1 MKQVSKTILTT
12 IATIAALNAGQQ
24 AVQAEELS
32 KADSQKTEVDQVQK
46 EVTQEDVTASQ
57 AKVTATNGAVKAQET
72 TVAAAKQ
79 EVVVAEKKASTAQT
93 NLSQAEKVAAEAT
106 PGNISRAEQTVKNT
120 QTAVENAEK
129 AVTASQAAQTQA
141 QSSVSNQEKVMKQV
155 QEAVKAKQGEV
166 SKAKEKV
173 AEKQA
178 ILDGAGTKEIIEK
191 AEQTQAKVNIDKA
204 AVQKAQADLVEAK
217 QADRKR
223 ASDLANVDKEVL
235 QAQITT
241 GAYKSDL
248 DKKVAMA
255 SKTAEALEKA
265 TVNLTKA
272 NHKVEAINTITL
284 SQDYIAALR
293 DYNQNFTKYSKAELK
308 AQTDKLVAMGKAL
321 AKQNQF
327 KTNQDDSDLDTLDL
341 NHLPAEVREE
351 MSLFAADLLNQI
363 RAAFGTAK
371 VEVSRGAT
379 EAVNEHVST
388 SATNGVKGHD
398 RVNLDRVLAKVGIT
412 SGTEESIGL
421 MGGSGSARKQQKISL
436 RELKRLIYNNI
447 LNLMFNAFEDV
458 EDNENN
464 EFLHAGTLAGLSES
478 GVKKAY
484 LGVGTSYKDD
494 FWQVVNFLFVYD
506 KALTQPNTFDAKA
519 LSNPFDSKEVLARQK
534 AAQSA
539 YDLAKKADEQAKA
552 NQAKAETDYQKAKEK
567 LALVTAKR
575 DSLKA
580 ETPLTPRAEI
590 ALTKAQAILKVDE
603 AENKAAQEAVKQ
615 LNADVKAKQAALA
628 QAKAELAQTEVEL
641 KALEAILSTEQ
652 FTLAAKQATLMKIKS
667 LVKQRIAEL
676 VQAKENV
683 MKAQTVV
690 AQLKAAPAM
699 LKQAQMA
706 YRSAKQMLL
715 EKKEILGREEV
726 KLTVL
731 KAEQAE
737 VTKQHQVLVKIYQAQ
752 LEAQRQVKLSEQK
765 AVIEKAGG
773 QAVPV
778 FDETGKLVSYE
789 NMHKQATQSPVGIQ
803 STVQPVQVNYS
814 TRFEKAL
821 PSTGEKGSILSAIGG
836 LLLVGFSFVGYKRKE
851 VK

>member
-241 GAYKSDL
+241 GASKSDL

-255 SKTAEALEKA
+255 STTAEALEKA

-272 NHKVEAINTITL
+272 NHKVEAINTITF

-464 EFLHAGTLAGLSES
+464 EFFHAGTLAGLSEI

-715 EKKEILGREEV
+715 EKKEILGREEA

-737 VTKQHQVLVKIYQAQ
+737 VTKQHQALVKIYQEQ
-752 LEAQRQVKLSEQK
+752 LEAERQAKLAKQK

-789 NMHKQATQSPVGIQ
+789 NMHKQATPLLVGSQ

-814 TRFEKAL
+814 AHFEKTL
-821 PSTGEKGSILSAIGG
+821 PSTGEKGSILSAIGS
-836 LLLVGFSFVGYKRKE
+836 LFLIGFSFVGYKRKE

>member
-1 MKQVSKTILTT
+1 M
-12 IATIAALNAGQQ
+12 
-24 AVQAEELS
+24 
-32 KADSQKTEVDQVQK
+32 
-46 EVTQEDVTASQ
+46 TASQ
-57 AKVTATNGAVKAQET
+57 AKVTAVNGAVKAQET

-93 NLSQAEKVAAEAT
+93 NLFQAEKVAAEAT
-106 PGNISRAEQTVKNT
+106 PGNISKAEKVVKDN
-120 QTAVENAEK
+120 QVGVEVAEK

-141 QSSVSNQEKVMKQV
+141 QSSVSNQEKVTKQA

-173 AEKQA
+173 AQKQA
-178 ILDGAGTKEIIEK
+178 ILDGTGTKEIIEK
-191 AEQTQAKVNIDKA
+191 AEQTQAKVNA
-204 AVQKAQADLVEAK
+204 GQQAVAKAQTNLAEAK
-217 QADRKR
+217 QADAKR
-223 ASDLANVDKEVL
+223 EKALASAEKEV
-235 QAQITT
+235 QIAKATEQET
-241 GAYKSDL
+241 GL
-248 DKKVAMA
+248 DYAHKVNDAN
-255 SKTAEALEKA
+255 KTADKLFEADS
-265 TVNLTKA
+265 NLTKA

-421 MGGSGSARKQQKISL
+421 MGGSGSARKQQRISP

-628 QAKAELAQTEVEL
+628 QAKAEIAQTEVEL

-715 EKKEILGREEV
+715 EKKEILGREEA

-737 VTKQHQVLVKIYQAQ
+737 VTKQHQALVKIYQEQ
-752 LEAQRQVKLSEQK
+752 LEAERQAKLAKQK

-789 NMHKQATQSPVGIQ
+789 SMYKQATQLLVGSQ

-836 LLLVGFSFVGYKRKE
+836 LLIIGFSFVGYKRKE

>member
-12 IATIAALNAGQQ
+12 IATIAAFNAGQQ

-46 EVTQEDVTASQ
+46 EVTQADVTVSQ
-57 AKVTATNGAVKAQET
+57 TKVVAANGAVKAQET

-106 PGNISRAEQTVKNT
+106 PGNISKAEQTVKNT

-141 QSSVSNQEKVMKQV
+141 QLSVSNQEKITKQA

-178 ILDGAGTKEIIEK
+178 ILDGTGTKEIIEK
-191 AEQTQAKVNIDKA
+191 AEQTQAKVNVDKK
-204 AVQKAQADLVEAK
+204 AVAKAQTNLAEAK
-217 QADRKR
+217 QADVNREK
-223 ASDLANVDKEVL
+223 ALADAEKEV
-235 QAQITT
+235 QTAKATEQEK
-241 GAYKSDL
+241 GL
-248 DKKVAMA
+248 DYVHKVNDAK
-255 SKTAEALEKA
+255 KTADKRFEANS
-265 TVNLTKA
+265 NLTKA
-272 NHKVEAINTITL
+272 NHKAEAINTITL

-293 DYNQNFTKYSKAELK
+293 EYNQNFTKYSKAELK
-308 AQTDKLVAMGKAL
+308 TQTDKLVAMGKVL

-327 KTNQDDSDLDTLDL
+327 KANQDDSDLDTLDL

-371 VEVSRGAT
+371 VEVSKGAT

-388 SATNGVKGHD
+388 SKTNGVKGHD
-398 RVNLDRVLAKVGIT
+398 RANLDRVLAKVGIT

-519 LSNPFDSKEVLARQK
+519 LSNPFDSKEVLVRQK

-552 NQAKAETDYQKAKEK
+552 NKAKAETDYQKAKAK
-567 LALVTAKR
+567 LALVTVKR

-580 ETPLTPRAEI
+580 ESPLTPAAEA
-590 ALTKAQAILKVDE
+590 ALTKAQATLKADE

-615 LNADVKAKQAALA
+615 LNADVKAKQAALS
-628 QAKAELAQTEVEL
+628 QAKAELAQKETEL

-652 FTLAAKQATLMKIKS
+652 STLAAKQTTLAQARS
-667 LVKQRIAEL
+667 LVEQRATEL

-683 MKAQTVV
+683 VKAQVVV
-690 AQLKAAPAM
+690 AQLKAAPAI
-699 LKQAQMA
+699 LKQAQMD
-706 YRSAKQMLL
+706 YRSAKQVLF
-715 EKKEILGREEV
+715 EKQAVLKQAEA

-731 KAEQAE
+731 KVEQAE

-752 LEAQRQVKLSEQK
+752 LEAQRQAKLAEQK

-789 NMHKQATQSPVGIQ
+789 NMHKQATQLLVGSQ

-814 TRFEKAL
+814 TRFEKVL

>member
-241 GAYKSDL
+241 GASKSDL

-752 LEAQRQVKLSEQK
+752 LEAQRQVKLAEQK

>member
-1 MKQVSKTILTT
+1 MKQVKTVL
-12 IATIAALNAGQQ
+12 ATITTVAVLNGGQQ
-24 AVQAEELS
+24 VIHAEELP
-32 KADSQKTEVDQVQK
+32 KADPQKTEVDQVQK
-46 EVTQEDVTASQ
+46 EVTQADVTVSQ
-57 AKVTATNGAVKAQET
+57 AKVTAANGAVKAQET

-106 PGNISRAEQTVKNT
+106 PGNISSAEQTVKNT

-141 QSSVSNQEKVMKQV
+141 QSSVSNQEKITKQA

-178 ILDGAGTKEIIEK
+178 ILEGTGTKEIIEK

-204 AVQKAQADLVEAK
+204 AVQKAQADLVEAQ

-241 GAYKSDL
+241 GASKSDL

-265 TVNLTKA
+265 TVDLTKA
-272 NHKVEAINTITL
+272 NHKAEAINTITL

-293 DYNQNFTKYSKAELK
+293 VYNQNFTKYSKAELK
-308 AQTDKLVAMGKAL
+308 TQTDKLVAMGKAL

-327 KTNQDDSDLDTLDL
+327 KANQDDSDLDTLDL

-421 MGGSGSARKQQKISL
+421 MGGSGSARKQQKISQ

-447 LNLMFNAFEDV
+447 LNLMFNAFEGV

-519 LSNPFDSKEVLARQK
+519 LSNPFDSKEVLVRQK
-534 AAQSA
+534 AAQTT

-552 NQAKAETDYQKAKEK
+552 NKAKAETDYQKAKAK
-567 LALVTAKR
+567 LALVTVKR

-580 ETPLTPRAEI
+580 ESPLTPAAE
-590 ALTKAQAILKVDE
+590 ATLTKAQATLKADE

-615 LNADVKAKQAALA
+615 LNADVKAKQAALS
-628 QAKAELAQTEVEL
+628 QAKAELAQKQMEL
-641 KALEAILSTEQ
+641 KALEAILSTDET
-652 FTLAAKQATLMKIKS
+652 TLVAKQATLMKTKS
-667 LVKQRIAEL
+667 FVKQRIAEL

-683 MKAQTVV
+683 VKAQAVV
-690 AQLKAAPAM
+690 AQLKAAPAI
-699 LKQAQMA
+699 LKQAQMD

-731 KAEQAE
+731 KAEQVE
-737 VTKQHQVLVKIYQAQ
+737 VTKQHQTLVKIYQEQ
-752 LEAQRQVKLSEQK
+752 LEAERQAKLAKQK

-789 NMHKQATQSPVGIQ
+789 SMYKQATQSPVGIQ

-814 TRFEKAL
+814 THFEKAL

>member
-1 MKQVSKTILTT
+1 MNKVSKTLMTT
-12 IATIAALNAGQQ
+12 VATVAIVGAGQV
-24 AVQAEELS
+24 VQAE
-32 KADSQKTEVDQVQK
+32 DVQPK
-46 EVTQEDVTASQ
+46 EVKSTEAAQTKPVVTKEEVATSQTKVDAANAAVKSQEQITSQAQKDVTTAEKTVSEKQ
-57 AKVTATNGAVKAQET
+57 A
-72 TVAAAKQ
+72 
-79 EVVVAEKKASTAQT
+79 EVV
-93 NLSQAEKVAAEAT
+93 QAEKVAAEAT
-106 PGNISRAEQTVKNT
+106 PGNIAKAENTVKIETNNVS
-120 QTAVENAEK
+120 QAENAVSASKIAQQQAKQE
-129 AVTASQAAQTQA
+129 VTKQA
-141 QSSVSNQEKVMKQV
+141 
-155 QEAVKAKQGEV
+155 EAVAKSQDSVVKKEAEAKQAEKTV
-166 SKAKEKV
+166 S
-173 AEKQA
+173 EKQA
-178 ILDGAGTKEIIEK
+178 ILDGTGTKEIISK
-191 AEQTQAKVNIDKA
+191 AEQTQAKVNVDKD
-204 AVQKAQADLVEAK
+204 AVAKAQTNLAEAK
-217 QADRKR
+217 QADANREK
-223 ASDLANVDKEVL
+223 ALADAKKEV
-235 QAQITT
+235 QTAKATEQET
-241 GAYKSDL
+241 GL
-248 DKKVAMA
+248 DYAHKVNDAN
-255 SKTAEALEKA
+255 KTADKLFEADS
-265 TVNLTKA
+265 NLTKA

-421 MGGSGSARKQQKISL
+421 MGGSGSARKKQKISL

-506 KALTQPNTFDAKA
+506 RALTQPNTFDAKA
-519 LSNPFDSKEVLARQK
+519 LSNPFDSKEVLACQK

-539 YDLAKKADEQAKA
+539 YDLAKKADEQAKV
-552 NQAKAETDYQKAKEK
+552 NQAQAETDYQKAKGK

-580 ETPLTPRAEI
+580 ETPLTPAAEA
-590 ALTKAQAILKVDE
+590 ALTKAQATLKADE
-603 AENKAAQEAVKQ
+603 EENKVAQEAVKQ
-615 LNADVKAKQAALA
+615 LTADVKAKQAALA
-628 QAKAELAQTEVEL
+628 QAKAELIQKQGEL
-641 KALEAILSTEQ
+641 ETLKHHLSAEQ
-652 FTLAAKQATLMKIKS
+652 NKLANKQADLTKTQA
-667 LVKQRIAEL
+667 LVNQRENEL
-676 VQAKENV
+676 VQTKDRLTAAKAKV
-683 MKAQTVV
+683 S
-690 AQLKAAPAM
+690 QLKAAPAR
-699 LKQAQMA
+699 LAQ
-706 YRSAKQMLL
+706 AKQNLMTAKQKLAEKKSLL
-715 EKKEILGREEV
+715 EKEQA
-726 KLTVL
+726 KLQVL
-731 KAEQAE
+731 KATQAE
-737 VTKQHQVLVKIYQAQ
+737 VVSQHNSLVKTYQEQ
-752 LEAQRQVKLSEQK
+752 LEAERLEKLAAQK
-765 AVIEKAGG
+765 AAIEQSGG
-773 QAVPV
+773 QVIPV
-778 FDETGKLVSYE
+778 VDETGKITSYV
-789 NMHKQATQSPVGIQ
+789 NGNKQSVTPTLTSTNHKQVK
-803 STVQPVQVNYS
+803 VNYNVS
-814 TRFEKAL
+814 TNHL
-821 PSTGEKGSILSAIGG
+821 PSTGETTSLLGLFGG
-836 LLLVGFSFVGYKRKE
+836 VILLVLSFVSRKR

>member
-12 IATIAALNAGQQ
+12 IATIAAFNAGQQ

-46 EVTQEDVTASQ
+46 EVTQADVTVSQ
-57 AKVTATNGAVKAQET
+57 AKVTAANGAVKAQET

-79 EVVVAEKKASTAQT
+79 EVVVAEKKESTAQT

-106 PGNISRAEQTVKNT
+106 PGNISKAEQTVKNM
-120 QTAVENAEK
+120 QTAVENVEK

-141 QSSVSNQEKVMKQV
+141 QLSVSNQEKITKQA

-178 ILDGAGTKEIIEK
+178 ILDGTGTKEIIEK

-217 QADRKR
+217 QVDQKR

-241 GAYKSDL
+241 GASKSDL

-265 TVNLTKA
+265 TVDLTKA
-272 NHKVEAINTITL
+272 NHKAEAINTITL

-293 DYNQNFTKYSKAELK
+293 EYNQNFTKYSKAELK

-327 KTNQDDSDLDTLDL
+327 KANQDDSDLDTLDL

-363 RAAFGTAK
+363 RAVFGTAK
-371 VEVSRGAT
+371 VEVSKGAV
-379 EAVNEHVST
+379 EVVNEHVST
-388 SATNGVKGHD
+388 SATNGIKGHD
-398 RVNLDRVLAKVGIT
+398 RANLDRVLAKVGIT

-421 MGGSGSARKQQKISL
+421 MGGSGSARKQQKISQ

-506 KALTQPNTFDAKA
+506 KALTQPNTFDAKE
-519 LSNPFDSKEVLARQK
+519 LSNPFDRQAVLAHQK
-534 AAQSA
+534 VAQNA

-552 NQAKAETDYQKAKEK
+552 NKAKAEIDYQKAKEK

-580 ETPLTPRAEI
+580 ETPLTPAAET
-590 ALTKAQAILKVDE
+590 ALTKAQATLKADE
-603 AENKAAQEAVKQ
+603 EENKVAQEAVKQ
-615 LNADVKAKQAALA
+615 LTADVKAKQAALL
-628 QAKAELAQTEVEL
+628 QAKAELAQKETEL

-652 FTLAAKQATLMKIKS
+652 STLAAKQATLAQARR
-667 LVKQRIAEL
+667 LVKQCEAEL
-676 VQAKENV
+676 VQVKENRT
-683 MKAQTVV
+683 KAQAVV
-690 AQLKAAPAM
+690 AQLKVAPAM
-699 LKQAQMA
+699 LKQAQTI
-706 YRSAKQMLL
+706 YLSAKQMLF
-715 EKKEILGREEV
+715 EKKEILEREEA

-737 VTKQHQVLVKIYQAQ
+737 VTKQHQVLVKIYQEQ
-752 LEAQRQVKLSEQK
+752 LEAERQIKLAEQK
-765 AVIEKAGG
+765 VAIEQAGG
-773 QAVPV
+773 QAIPV
-778 FDETGKLVSYE
+778 FDETGKITGYVNGKKQSVTSTLTPT
-789 NMHKQATQSPVGIQ
+789 NHKQVR
-803 STVQPVQVNYS
+803 VNYNTVS
-814 TRFEKAL
+814 AKQL
-821 PSTGEKGSILSAIGG
+821 PSTGEVTSLLGMFGGTILLA
-836 LLLVGFSFVGYKRKE
+836 LSFVGYKRKE

>member
-241 GAYKSDL
+241 GASKSDL

-272 NHKVEAINTITL
+272 NHKAEAINTITL

-506 KALTQPNTFDAKA
+506 RALTQPNTFDAKA

-539 YDLAKKADEQAKA
+539 YDLAKKADEQAKV
-552 NQAKAETDYQKAKEK
+552 NQAQAETDYQKAKGK

-580 ETPLTPRAEI
+580 ETPLTPAAEA

-615 LNADVKAKQAALA
+615 LNADVKAKQAALI
-628 QAKAELAQTEVEL
+628 QAKAELAQTETEL

-652 FTLAAKQATLMKIKS
+652 STLAAKQATLAQARS
-667 LVKQRIAEL
+667 LVEQREAEL
-676 VQAKENV
+676 VQVKEHRT
-683 MKAQTVV
+683 KAQAVV
-690 AQLKAAPAM
+690 SQLKAAPAM

-706 YRSAKQMLL
+706 YRSAKQMLF
-715 EKKEILGREEV
+715 EKKEILGREEA

-737 VTKQHQVLVKIYQAQ
+737 VTKQHQALVKIYQEQ
-752 LEAQRQVKLSEQK
+752 LEAERQAKLAEQK

-789 NMHKQATQSPVGIQ
+789 SMYKQATQLLVGSQ

-814 TRFEKAL
+814 SRFEKAL

-836 LLLVGFSFVGYKRKE
+836 LLLVGLSFMGTKRKE

>member
-12 IATIAALNAGQQ
+12 IATIAAFNAGQQ

-46 EVTQEDVTASQ
+46 EVTQADVTVSQ
-57 AKVTATNGAVKAQET
+57 TKVVAANGAVKAQET

-106 PGNISRAEQTVKNT
+106 PGNISKAEQTVKNT

-141 QSSVSNQEKVMKQV
+141 QLSVSNQEKITKQA

-178 ILDGAGTKEIIEK
+178 ILDGTGTKEIIEK

-217 QADRKR
+217 QVDQKR

-241 GAYKSDL
+241 GASKSDL

-265 TVNLTKA
+265 TVDLTKA
-272 NHKVEAINTITL
+272 NHKAEAINTITL

-308 AQTDKLVAMGKAL
+308 AQTDKLGAMGKAL

-351 MSLFAADLLNQI
+351 MPLFAADLLNQI

-421 MGGSGSARKQQKISL
+421 MGGSGSARKQQRISP

-519 LSNPFDSKEVLARQK
+519 LSNPFDSKEILARQK
-534 AAQSA
+534 AVQSA

-552 NQAKAETDYQKAKEK
+552 NKAKAEIDYQKAKAK
-567 LALVTAKR
+567 LALVTVKR
-575 DSLKA
+575 DSLRS
-580 ETPLTPRAEI
+580 ETSLTPAAE
-590 ALTKAQAILKVDE
+590 AAFTKAQATLKADE

-628 QAKAELAQTEVEL
+628 QAKAELAQTETEL

-652 FTLAAKQATLMKIKS
+652 STLAAKQATLAQARS
-667 LVKQRIAEL
+667 LVEQREAEL
-676 VQAKENV
+676 VQVKEHRT
-683 MKAQTVV
+683 KAQAVV
-690 AQLKAAPAM
+690 SQLKAAPAM

-715 EKKEILGREEV
+715 EKKEILGREEA

-737 VTKQHQVLVKIYQAQ
+737 VTKQHQALVKIYQEQ
-752 LEAQRQVKLSEQK
+752 LEAERQAKLAKQK

-789 NMHKQATQSPVGIQ
+789 NMHKQATPLLVGSQ

-814 TRFEKAL
+814 AHFEKTL
-821 PSTGEKGSILSAIGG
+821 PSTGEKGSILSAIGS
-836 LLLVGFSFVGYKRKE
+836 LFLIGFSFVGYKRKE

>member
-32 KADSQKTEVDQVQK
+32 KADPQKTEVDQVQK
-46 EVTQEDVTASQ
+46 EVTQAGVTASQ
-57 AKVTATNGAVKAQET
+57 TKVIAANGAVKAQET

-106 PGNISRAEQTVKNT
+106 PENISKAEQTVKNT

-141 QSSVSNQEKVMKQV
+141 QSSISNQEKITKQA

-178 ILDGAGTKEIIEK
+178 ILDGTGTKEIIEK

-223 ASDLANVDKEVL
+223 AGDLADAEKKLV
-235 QAQITT
+235 QTQITT
-241 GAYKSDL
+241 DASKSDL

-265 TVNLTKA
+265 TVDLTKA
-272 NHKVEAINTITL
+272 NHKAEAINTITL

-293 DYNQNFTKYSKAELK
+293 EYNQNFTKYSKAELK
-308 AQTDKLVAMGKAL
+308 TQTDKLVAMGKAL

-327 KTNQDDSDLDTLDL
+327 KANQDDSDLDTLDL

-371 VEVSRGAT
+371 VEVSKGAV

-388 SATNGVKGHD
+388 SKTNGVKGHD
-398 RVNLDRVLAKVGIT
+398 RANLDRVLAKVGIT

-421 MGGSGSARKQQKISL
+421 MGGSGSARKQQKISP

-519 LSNPFDSKEVLARQK
+519 LSNPFDSKEVLVRQK

-539 YDLAKKADEQAKA
+539 YDLTKKADEQAKA
-552 NQAKAETDYQKAKEK
+552 NQAQAETDYQKAKEK

-580 ETPLTPRAEI
+580 ETPLTPAAET
-590 ALTKAQAILKVDE
+590 ALTKAQATLKVDE

-615 LNADVKAKQAALA
+615 LTADVKAKQAALA
-628 QAKAELAQTEVEL
+628 QAKAELTQTETEL

-652 FTLAAKQATLMKIKS
+652 STLVAKQATLAQARR
-667 LVKQRIAEL
+667 LVKQREAEL
-676 VQAKENV
+676 VQVKENRT
-683 MKAQTVV
+683 KAQAVV
-690 AQLKAAPAM
+690 AQLKAAPVM

-715 EKKEILGREEV
+715 EKKEILGREEA

-737 VTKQHQVLVKIYQAQ
+737 VTNQYQVLVKIYQEQ
-752 LEAQRQVKLSEQK
+752 LEAERQIKLAEQK
-765 AVIEKAGG
+765 VAIEQAGG
-773 QAVPV
+773 QAIPV
-778 FDETGKLVSYE
+778 FDETGKITGYVNGKKQSVTSTLTPT
-789 NMHKQATQSPVGIQ
+789 NHKQVR
-803 STVQPVQVNYS
+803 VNYNTVS
-814 TRFEKAL
+814 AKQL
-821 PSTGEKGSILSAIGG
+821 PSTGEVTSLLGMFGGAILLA
-836 LLLVGFSFVGYKRKE
+836 LSFVGYKRKE

>member
-1 MKQVSKTILTT
+1 MNKVSKTLMTT
-12 IATIAALNAGQQ
+12 VATVAVVGAGQV
-24 AVQAEELS
+24 VQAE
-32 KADSQKTEVDQVQK
+32 DVQPK
-46 EVTQEDVTASQ
+46 EVKNTEAAQTKQVVTKEKVIQSQ
-57 AKVTATNGAVKAQET
+57 TAVDTATAAVKAQEQT
-72 TVAAAKQ
+72 TNQAQKDVTTAENTVKTETTNVA
-79 EVVVAEKKASTAQT
+79 
-93 NLSQAEKVAAEAT
+93 QAEKVAQEAT
-106 PGNISRAEQTVKNT
+106 PENVAKAETSVKEATGQVNQT
-120 QTAVENAEK
+120 EK
-129 AVTASQAAQTQA
+129 KVTQA
-141 QSSVSNQEKVMKQV
+141 QTAQQTAQSEVMKQT
-155 QEAVKAKQGEV
+155 EAVAKAQEPVTQKQAAVAQAE
-166 SKAKEKV
+166 KKV

-178 ILDGAGTKEIIEK
+178 ILDGTGTKEIIAK
-191 AEQTQAKVNIDKA
+191 AEQTQAKVNADKE
-204 AVQKAQADLVEAK
+204 AVAKAQTNLAEAK
-217 QADRKR
+217 QADAKR
-223 ASDLANVDKEVL
+223 EKALASAEKEV
-235 QAQITT
+235 QIAEATEQET
-241 GAYKSDL
+241 GL
-248 DKKVAMA
+248 DYAHKVNDAN
-255 SKTAEALEKA
+255 KTAGKLFEADS
-265 TVNLTKA
+265 NLTKA

-421 MGGSGSARKQQKISL
+421 MGGSGSARKQQRISP

-447 LNLMFNAFEDV
+447 LNLMFNAFEGV

-519 LSNPFDSKEVLARQK
+519 LSNPFDSKEVLVRQK

-552 NQAKAETDYQKAKEK
+552 NKAKAETDYQKAKAK
-567 LALVTAKR
+567 LALVTVKR

-580 ETPLTPRAEI
+580 ESPLTPAAEA
-590 ALTKAQAILKVDE
+590 ALTKAQATLKADE

-615 LNADVKAKQAALA
+615 LTADVKAKQAALA
-628 QAKAELAQTEVEL
+628 QAKAELVQKQSEL
-641 KALEAILSTEQ
+641 TVLKNNLSTEQ
-652 FTLAAKQATLMKIKS
+652 GKLATKKADLAKAQV
-667 LVKQRIAEL
+667 LVSQRENEL
-676 VQAKENV
+676 VQAKARLIAAQEKVRQLKDAPARLAQAKQNLLTAKQTLAEKKGLLEKEEAKLQV
-683 MKAQTVV
+683 LKATQAEVV
-690 AQLKAAPAM
+690 AQH
-699 LKQAQMA
+699 
-706 YRSAKQMLL
+706 
-715 EKKEILGREEV
+715 
-726 KLTVL
+726 
-731 KAEQAE
+731 
-737 VTKQHQVLVKIYQAQ
+737 TKLVKTYQAQ
-752 LEAQRQVKLSEQK
+752 LEAERLAKLAAQK
-765 AVIEKAGG
+765 AAIEQAGG
-773 QAVPV
+773 QAIPV
-778 FDETGKLVSYE
+778 VDETGKITSYVDGK
-789 NMHKQATQSPVGIQ
+789 KQAVTPTLTPTKTNHKRV
-803 STVQPVQVNYS
+803 TVNYNTVS
-814 TRFEKAL
+814 AKQL
-821 PSTGEKGSILSAIGG
+821 PSTGEVTSWLGIIGG
-836 LLLVGFSFVGYKRKE
+836 AVLSVLSFAGHKRKE
-851 VK
+851 VE

>member
-1 MKQVSKTILTT
+1 MKQVKTVL
-12 IATIAALNAGQQ
+12 ATITTVAVLNGGQQ
-24 AVQAEELS
+24 VIHAEELP

-46 EVTQEDVTASQ
+46 EVTQADVMASQ
-57 AKVTATNGAVKAQET
+57 AKVTVANTAVKEQET

-93 NLSQAEKVAAEAT
+93 NLSQAEKVVAEAT
-106 PGNISRAEQTVKNT
+106 PGNISKAEQTVKNT
-120 QTAVENAEK
+120 QMAVENAEK

-141 QSSVSNQEKVMKQV
+141 QSVVTSQEKVTKQA
-155 QEAVKAKQGEV
+155 QEAVKVKQGEV
-166 SKAKEKV
+166 SKAEEKV
-173 AEKQA
+173 AQKQA
-178 ILDGAGTKEIIEK
+178 ILDGTGTKEIIEK
-191 AEQTQAKVNIDKA
+191 AEQTQAKVNADKE
-204 AVQKAQADLVEAK
+204 AVAKAQTNLAEAK
-217 QADRKR
+217 QADANREK
-223 ASDLANVDKEVL
+223 ALADAEKEV
-235 QAQITT
+235 QTAKATEQEK
-241 GAYKSDL
+241 GL
-248 DKKVAMA
+248 DYAHKVNDAK
-255 SKTAEALEKA
+255 KTADKRFEADSA
-265 TVNLTKA
+265 LTKA
-272 NHKVEAINTITL
+272 NHKAEAINTITL
-284 SQDYIAALR
+284 SRNYITALR
-293 DYNQNFTKYSKAELK
+293 EYNQNFTKYSKAELK

-327 KTNQDDSDLDTLDL
+327 KANQDDSDLDTLDL

-421 MGGSGSARKQQKISL
+421 MGGSGSARKQQRISP

-519 LSNPFDSKEVLARQK
+519 LSNPFDSKEILARQK
-534 AAQSA
+534 AVQSA

-552 NQAKAETDYQKAKEK
+552 NKAKAEIDYQKATAK
-567 LALVTAKR
+567 LALVTVKR
-575 DSLKA
+575 DSLRS
-580 ETPLTPRAEI
+580 ETSLTPAAE
-590 ALTKAQAILKVDE
+590 AAFTKAQATLKADE

-628 QAKAELAQTEVEL
+628 QAKAELAQTETEL

-652 FTLAAKQATLMKIKS
+652 STLAAKQATLAQARS
-667 LVKQRIAEL
+667 LVEQREAEL
-676 VQAKENV
+676 VQVKEHRT
-683 MKAQTVV
+683 KAQAVV
-690 AQLKAAPAM
+690 SQLKAAPAM

-715 EKKEILGREEV
+715 EKKEILGREEA

-737 VTKQHQVLVKIYQAQ
+737 VTKQHQALVKIYQEQ
-752 LEAQRQVKLSEQK
+752 LEAERQAKLAKQK

-789 NMHKQATQSPVGIQ
+789 NMHKQATPLLVGSQ

-814 TRFEKAL
+814 AHFEKTL
-821 PSTGEKGSILSAIGG
+821 PSTGEKGSIFSAIGS
-836 LLLVGFSFVGYKRKE
+836 LFLIGFSFVGYKRKE

>member
-1 MKQVSKTILTT
+1 MKQVKTVL
-12 IATIAALNAGQQ
+12 ATITTVAVLSGGQQ
-24 AVQAEELS
+24 VIHAEELP
-32 KADSQKTEVDQVQK
+32 KADSQKIEVDQVQK
-46 EVTQEDVTASQ
+46 EVTQAAVTASQ
-57 AKVTATNGAVKAQET
+57 AKVTAANGAVKAQET

-106 PGNISRAEQTVKNT
+106 PGNISKAEQTVKNT

-141 QSSVSNQEKVMKQV
+141 QSSISNQEKITKQA

-178 ILDGAGTKEIIEK
+178 ILDGTGTKEIIEK

-204 AVQKAQADLVEAK
+204 AVQKAEADLVEAK
-217 QADRKR
+217 QVDRKR
-223 ASDLANVDKEVL
+223 AGDLANVDKEVL

-241 GAYKSDL
+241 GASKSDL
-248 DKKVAMA
+248 NKKVAMA

-265 TVNLTKA
+265 TVDLTKA
-272 NHKVEAINTITL
+272 NHKAEAINTITL
-284 SQDYIAALR
+284 SQDYITALR
-293 DYNQNFTKYSKAELK
+293 EYNENFTKYSKAELK

-321 AKQNQF
+321 AKQNKF
-327 KTNQDDSDLDTLDL
+327 KANQDDSVFDTLDL

-371 VEVSRGAT
+371 VEVSKGAT
-379 EAVNEHVST
+379 EAINEHVST

-398 RVNLDRVLAKVGIT
+398 RENLDRVLAKVGIT
-412 SGTEESIGL
+412 SGIEESIGL
-421 MGGSGSARKQQKISL
+421 MGGSGSARKQQKISQ

-519 LSNPFDSKEVLARQK
+519 LSNPFDNKEVLVRQK
-534 AAQSA
+534 VAQNA

-552 NQAKAETDYQKAKEK
+552 NQAKAETDYQKVKEK
-567 LALVTAKR
+567 LAFVTAKR

-580 ETPLTPRAEI
+580 ETPLTPAAET
-590 ALTKAQAILKVDE
+590 ALTKAQATLKVDE
-603 AENKAAQEAVKQ
+603 AENKAAQKAVKQ
-615 LNADVKAKQAALA
+615 LTADVKAKQVALA
-628 QAKAELAQTEVEL
+628 QAKAELAKTETEL
-641 KALEAILSTEQ
+641 KAFEAILSTEQ
-652 FTLAAKQATLMKIKS
+652 STLAAKQATLAQARR
-667 LVKQRIAEL
+667 LVKQREAEL
-676 VQAKENV
+676 VQAKEHRT
-683 MKAQTVV
+683 KAQAVV

-715 EKKEILGREEV
+715 EKKEILGREEA

-737 VTKQHQVLVKIYQAQ
+737 VTKQHQALVKIYQEQ
-752 LEAQRQVKLSEQK
+752 LEAERQAKLAKQK

-789 NMHKQATQSPVGIQ
+789 SMYKQATQLLVGSQ

-814 TRFEKAL
+814 SRFEKAL
-821 PSTGEKGSILSAIGG
+821 PSTGEKGSILSAIGS
-836 LLLVGFSFVGYKRKE
+836 LFLIGFSFVGYKRKE

>member
-24 AVQAEELS
+24 VIHAEELP
-32 KADSQKTEVDQVQK
+32 KADSQKTEIDQVQK
-46 EVTQEDVTASQ
+46 EVTQADVTASQ
-57 AKVTATNGAVKAQET
+57 TKVTAANAAVKSQEQITSQAQKDVT
-72 TVAAAKQ
+72 TAEKTVSEKQ
-79 EVVVAEKKASTAQT
+79 AEVV
-93 NLSQAEKVAAEAT
+93 QAEKVAAEAT
-106 PGNISRAEQTVKNT
+106 PGNISKAEKVVKDN
-120 QTAVENAEK
+120 QVGVEVAEK

-141 QSSVSNQEKVMKQV
+141 QSSVSNQEKVTKQA

-173 AEKQA
+173 AQKQA
-178 ILDGAGTKEIIEK
+178 ILDGTGTKEIIEK
-191 AEQTQAKVNIDKA
+191 AEQTQAKVNA
-204 AVQKAQADLVEAK
+204 GQQAVAKAQTNLAEAK
-217 QADRKR
+217 QADAKR
-223 ASDLANVDKEVL
+223 EKALASAEKEV
-235 QAQITT
+235 QIAKATEQET
-241 GAYKSDL
+241 GL
-248 DKKVAMA
+248 DYAHKVNDAN
-255 SKTAEALEKA
+255 KTADKLFEADS
-265 TVNLTKA
+265 NLTKA

-284 SQDYIAALR
+284 SQDYIATLR
-293 DYNQNFTKYSKAELK
+293 DYNQNFTIFSKAELK

-506 KALTQPNTFDAKA
+506 RALTQPNTFDAKA

-539 YDLAKKADEQAKA
+539 YDLAKKADEQAKV
-552 NQAKAETDYQKAKEK
+552 NQAQAETDYQKAKGK

-580 ETPLTPRAEI
+580 ETPLTPAAE
-590 ALTKAQAILKVDE
+590 AAFTKAQATLKADE

-628 QAKAELAQTEVEL
+628 QAKAELAQTETEL

-652 FTLAAKQATLMKIKS
+652 STLAAKQATLAQARS
-667 LVKQRIAEL
+667 LVEQREAEL
-676 VQAKENV
+676 VQVKEHRT
-683 MKAQTVV
+683 KAQAVV
-690 AQLKAAPAM
+690 SQLKAAPAM

-706 YRSAKQMLL
+706 YRSAKQMLF
-715 EKKEILGREEV
+715 EKKEILGREEA

-737 VTKQHQVLVKIYQAQ
+737 VTKQHQALVKIYQAQ
-752 LEAQRQVKLSEQK
+752 LEAQRQVKLAEQK

-814 TRFEKAL
+814 AHFEKTL
-821 PSTGEKGSILSAIGG
+821 PSTGEKGSILSAIGS
-836 LLLVGFSFVGYKRKE
+836 LFLISFSFVGYKRKE

>member
-1 MKQVSKTILTT
+1 MNKVSKTLMTT
-12 IATIAALNAGQQ
+12 VATVAVVGAGQV
-24 AVQAEELS
+24 VQAE
-32 KADSQKTEVDQVQK
+32 DVQPK
-46 EVTQEDVTASQ
+46 EVKSTEAAQTKPVVTKEEVATSQ
-57 AKVTATNGAVKAQET
+57 TKVTAANGAVKAQET

-106 PGNISRAEQTVKNT
+106 PGNISKAEQTVKNT

-141 QSSVSNQEKVMKQV
+141 QSSVSNQEKVTKQA

-173 AEKQA
+173 AQKQA
-178 ILDGAGTKEIIEK
+178 ILDGTGTKEIIEK
-191 AEQTQAKVNIDKA
+191 AEQTQAKVNADKE
-204 AVQKAQADLVEAK
+204 AVAKAQTNLAEAK
-217 QADRKR
+217 QADANREKV
-223 ASDLANVDKEVL
+223 LADAEKEV
-235 QAQITT
+235 QIAKVTEQKT
-241 GAYKSDL
+241 GL
-248 DKKVAMA
+248 DYAHKVNDAK
-255 SKTAEALEKA
+255 KTADNLFEADS
-265 TVNLTKA
+265 NLTKA

-567 LALVTAKR
+567 LAFVTAKR

-580 ETPLTPRAEI
+580 ETPLTPAAET
-590 ALTKAQAILKVDE
+590 ALTKAQATLKVDE

-615 LNADVKAKQAALA
+615 LTADVKAKQEALA
-628 QAKAELAQTEVEL
+628 QAKAELAQTETEL

-652 FTLAAKQATLMKIKS
+652 STLAAKQATLAQARS
-667 LVKQRIAEL
+667 LVEQREAEL
-676 VQAKENV
+676 VQVKEHRT
-683 MKAQTVV
+683 KAQAVV
-690 AQLKAAPAM
+690 SQLKAAPAM

-715 EKKEILGREEV
+715 EKKEILGHEEA

-737 VTKQHQVLVKIYQAQ
+737 VTKQHQALVKIYQEQ
-752 LEAQRQVKLSEQK
+752 LEAERQAKLAAQKVAIEQAGGEAIPVVDESGKITSYVDGKKQAVTPTLTPINHKQVK
-765 AVIEKAGG
+765 
-773 QAVPV
+773 
-778 FDETGKLVSYE
+778 
-789 NMHKQATQSPVGIQ
+789 
-803 STVQPVQVNYS
+803 VNYNVS
-814 TRFEKAL
+814 TNHL
-821 PSTGEKGSILSAIGG
+821 PSTGETTSLLGLFGG
-836 LLLVGFSFVGYKRKE
+836 VILLVLSFVSRKR

>member
-12 IATIAALNAGQQ
+12 IATITALNAGQQ

-57 AKVTATNGAVKAQET
+57 AKVTTTNGAVKAQET

-204 AVQKAQADLVEAK
+204 AVQKAQADLVETK

-241 GAYKSDL
+241 GASKSDL

-272 NHKVEAINTITL
+272 NHKAEAINTITL

-506 KALTQPNTFDAKA
+506 RALTQPNTFDAKA

-539 YDLAKKADEQAKA
+539 YDLAKKADEQAKV
-552 NQAKAETDYQKAKEK
+552 NQAQAETDYQKAKGK

-580 ETPLTPRAEI
+580 ETPLTPAAEA

-615 LNADVKAKQAALA
+615 LNADVKAKQAALI
-628 QAKAELAQTEVEL
+628 QAKAELAQTETEL

-652 FTLAAKQATLMKIKS
+652 STLAAKQATLAQARS
-667 LVKQRIAEL
+667 LVEQREAEL
-676 VQAKENV
+676 VQVKEHRT
-683 MKAQTVV
+683 KAQAVV
-690 AQLKAAPAM
+690 SQLKAAPAM

-706 YRSAKQMLL
+706 YRSAKQMLF
-715 EKKEILGREEV
+715 EKKEILGREEA

-737 VTKQHQVLVKIYQAQ
+737 VTKQHQALVKIYQEQ
-752 LEAQRQVKLSEQK
+752 LEAERQAKLAEQK

-789 NMHKQATQSPVGIQ
+789 SMYKQATQLLVGSQ

-814 TRFEKAL
+814 SRFEKAL

-836 LLLVGFSFVGYKRKE
+836 LLLVGLSFMGTKRKE

>member
-32 KADSQKTEVDQVQK
+32 KVDPQKTEVDQVQK
-46 EVTQEDVTASQ
+46 EVTQADVTASQ
-57 AKVTATNGAVKAQET
+57 AKVTAANGAVKAQET

-93 NLSQAEKVAAEAT
+93 NFSNAAKVAAEAT
-106 PGNISRAEQTVKNT
+106 PENISKAEQTEKNT

-141 QSSVSNQEKVMKQV
+141 QSSVSSQEKITKQA
-155 QEAVKAKQGEV
+155 QEVVKAKQGEV

-178 ILDGAGTKEIIEK
+178 ILDGTGTKEIIEK

-241 GAYKSDL
+241 GASKSDL

-255 SKTAEALEKA
+255 NKTAEALEKA
-265 TVNLTKA
+265 TADLTKA
-272 NHKVEAINTITL
+272 NHKAEAINTITL

-293 DYNQNFTKYSKAELK
+293 EYNQNFTKYSKAELK
-308 AQTDKLVAMGKAL
+308 TQTDKLVAMGKVL
-321 AKQNQF
+321 AKQNKF
-327 KTNQDDSDLDTLDL
+327 KANQDDSVFDTLDL

-379 EAVNEHVST
+379 EAINEHVST

-398 RVNLDRVLAKVGIT
+398 RANLDRVLAKMGIT

-506 KALTQPNTFDAKA
+506 KALTQPNSFDAKA
-519 LSNPFDSKEVLARQK
+519 LSNPFDSKEILARQT
-534 AAQSA
+534 AAQNA
-539 YDLAKKADEQAKA
+539 YDLAKKADQQAKVDKA
-552 NQAKAETDYQKAKEK
+552 QAETDYQKAKEK

-615 LNADVKAKQAALA
+615 LNADVKAKQAALI
-628 QAKAELAQTEVEL
+628 QAKAELAQTETEL

-652 FTLAAKQATLMKIKS
+652 STLAAKQATLAQARS
-667 LVKQRIAEL
+667 LVEQREAEL
-676 VQAKENV
+676 VQVKEHRT
-683 MKAQTVV
+683 KAQAVV
-690 AQLKAAPAM
+690 SQLKAAPAM

-706 YRSAKQMLL
+706 YRSAKQMLF
-715 EKKEILGREEV
+715 EKKEILGREEA

-737 VTKQHQVLVKIYQAQ
+737 VTKQHQALVKIYQEQ
-752 LEAQRQVKLSEQK
+752 LEAERQAKLAEQK

-789 NMHKQATQSPVGIQ
+789 SMYKQATQLLVGSQ

-814 TRFEKAL
+814 SRFEKAL

-836 LLLVGFSFVGYKRKE
+836 LLLVGLSFMGTKRKE

>member
-1 MKQVSKTILTT
+1 MKQVKTVL
-12 IATIAALNAGQQ
+12 ATITTVAVLNGGQQ
-24 AVQAEELS
+24 VIHAEELP

-46 EVTQEDVTASQ
+46 EVTQADVTASQ
-57 AKVTATNGAVKAQET
+57 AKVTVANTAVKEQET

-79 EVVVAEKKASTAQT
+79 EVVVAEKKASTAQA
-93 NLSQAEKVAAEAT
+93 NFSQAEKVVAEAT
-106 PGNISRAEQTVKNT
+106 PGNISKAEQTVKNT

-141 QSSVSNQEKVMKQV
+141 QSVVTSQEKVTKQV
-155 QEAVKAKQGEV
+155 QEAVKVKQGEV
-166 SKAKEKV
+166 SKAEEKV
-173 AEKQA
+173 AQKQA
-178 ILDGAGTKEIIEK
+178 ILDGTGTKEIIEK
-191 AEQTQAKVNIDKA
+191 AEQTQAKVNADKE
-204 AVQKAQADLVEAK
+204 AVAKAQTNLAEAK
-217 QADRKR
+217 QADANREK
-223 ASDLANVDKEVL
+223 ALAYAEKEV
-235 QAQITT
+235 QTAKATEQEK
-241 GAYKSDL
+241 GL
-248 DKKVAMA
+248 DYAHKVNDAK
-255 SKTAEALEKA
+255 KTADKRFEADSA
-265 TVNLTKA
+265 LTKA
-272 NHKVEAINTITL
+272 NHKAEAINTITL

-293 DYNQNFTKYSKAELK
+293 EYNQNFTKYSKAELK
-308 AQTDKLVAMGKAL
+308 TQTDKLVAMGKAL

-327 KTNQDDSDLDTLDL
+327 KANQDDSDLDTLDL

-421 MGGSGSARKQQKISL
+421 MGGSGSARKQQKISQ

-519 LSNPFDSKEVLARQK
+519 LSNPFDSKEILARQK
-534 AAQSA
+534 AAQTT
-539 YDLAKKADEQAKA
+539 YDLAKKADEQAKENKA
-552 NQAKAETDYQKAKEK
+552 QAETDYQKAKKK
-567 LALVTAKR
+567 LVLVTAKR

-580 ETPLTPRAEI
+580 ESPLTPAAE
-590 ALTKAQAILKVDE
+590 AVLTKIQATLKADE

-615 LNADVKAKQAALA
+615 LNADVKAKQEALA
-628 QAKAELAQTEVEL
+628 QAKAELVQTETEL

-652 FTLAAKQATLMKIKS
+652 STLAAKQATLAQARR
-667 LVKQRIAEL
+667 LVKQREAEL
-676 VQAKENV
+676 VQVKEHRT
-683 MKAQTVV
+683 KAQAVV
-690 AQLKAAPAM
+690 AQLKAAPAI
-699 LKQAQMA
+699 LKQAQMD
-706 YRSAKQMLL
+706 YRSAKQVLF
-715 EKKEILGREEV
+715 EKQAVLKQAEA

-731 KAEQAE
+731 KVEQAE
-737 VTKQHQVLVKIYQAQ
+737 VTNQYQVLVKTYQAQ
-752 LEAQRQVKLSEQK
+752 LEAQRQAKLAEQK
-765 AVIEKAGG
+765 VAIEKAGG
-773 QAVPV
+773 QAIPV

-789 NMHKQATQSPVGIQ
+789 NMHKQATPLPVGSQ

-836 LLLVGFSFVGYKRKE
+836 LLLVGLSFMGTKRKE

>member
-1 MKQVSKTILTT
+1 MKQVKTVL
-12 IATIAALNAGQQ
+12 ATITTVAVLNGGQQ
-24 AVQAEELS
+24 VIHAEELL

-46 EVTQEDVTASQ
+46 EVTQADVTASQ
-57 AKVTATNGAVKAQET
+57 AKVTVANTAVKEQET
-72 TVAAAKQ
+72 TAAAAKQ

-93 NLSQAEKVAAEAT
+93 NLSQAEKVVAEAT
-106 PGNISRAEQTVKNT
+106 PGNISKAEQTVKNT

-129 AVTASQAAQTQA
+129 AVIASQAAQTQA
-141 QSSVSNQEKVMKQV
+141 QSSVSNQEKITKQA

-178 ILDGAGTKEIIEK
+178 ILDGTGTKEIIEK
-191 AEQTQAKVNIDKA
+191 AEQTQAKVNADKE
-204 AVQKAQADLVEAK
+204 AVAKAQTNLAEAK
-217 QADRKR
+217 QADAKR
-223 ASDLANVDKEVL
+223 EKALASAEKEV
-235 QAQITT
+235 QI
-241 GAYKSDL
+241 A
-248 DKKVAMA
+248 
-255 SKTAEALEKA
+255 KA
-265 TVNLTKA
+265 TEQETGLDYAHKVNDAKKIADKLFEANLALTKA
-272 NHKVEAINTITL
+272 NHKAEAINTITL
-284 SQDYIAALR
+284 SQDYITALR
-293 DYNQNFTKYSKAELK
+293 EYNENFTKYSKAELK

-321 AKQNQF
+321 AKQNKF
-327 KTNQDDSDLDTLDL
+327 KANQDDSDLDTLNL

-421 MGGSGSARKQQKISL
+421 MGGSGSARKQQKISQ

-506 KALTQPNTFDAKA
+506 RALTQPNTFDAKA
-519 LSNPFDSKEVLARQK
+519 LSNPFDSKEILARQK

-552 NQAKAETDYQKAKEK
+552 NKAQAETDYQKAKKK
-567 LALVTAKR
+567 LVLVTAKR

-580 ETPLTPRAEI
+580 ESPLTPAAE
-590 ALTKAQAILKVDE
+590 AVLTKIQATLKADE
-603 AENKAAQEAVKQ
+603 IENKAAQEAVKQ
-615 LNADVKAKQAALA
+615 LTADVKAKQEALA
-628 QAKAELAQTEVEL
+628 QAKAELAQKQMEL
-641 KALEAILSTEQ
+641 KALEATLSTEQ
-652 FTLAAKQATLMKIKS
+652 FTLAAKQATLAQARS
-667 LVKQRIAEL
+667 LVEQRATEL
-676 VQAKENV
+676 VQVKEHRT
-683 MKAQTVV
+683 KAQAVV
-690 AQLKAAPAM
+690 VQLKAAPAM

-715 EKKEILGREEV
+715 EKKEILGREEA

-737 VTKQHQVLVKIYQAQ
+737 VTKQHQALVKTYQAQ
-752 LEAQRQVKLSEQK
+752 LEAQRQVKLAEQK

-789 NMHKQATQSPVGIQ
+789 NMHKQATPLLVGSQ

-814 TRFEKAL
+814 AHFEKTL
-821 PSTGEKGSILSAIGG
+821 PSTGEKGSILSAIGS
-836 LLLVGFSFVGYKRKE
+836 LFLIGFSFVGYKRKE

>member
-1 MKQVSKTILTT
+1 MKQVKTVL
-12 IATIAALNAGQQ
+12 ATITTVAVLNGGQQ
-24 AVQAEELS
+24 VIHAEELP

-46 EVTQEDVTASQ
+46 EVTQADVTASQ
-57 AKVTATNGAVKAQET
+57 TKVIAANGAVKAQET

-93 NLSQAEKVAAEAT
+93 NFSNAAKVAAEAT
-106 PGNISRAEQTVKNT
+106 PENISKAEQTVKNT
-120 QTAVENAEK
+120 QMAVENAEK

-141 QSSVSNQEKVMKQV
+141 QLSVSNQEKITKQA

-178 ILDGAGTKEIIEK
+178 ILDGTGTKEIIEK

-217 QADRKR
+217 QVDQKR

-241 GAYKSDL
+241 GASKSDL

-265 TVNLTKA
+265 TVDLTKA
-272 NHKVEAINTITL
+272 NHKAEAINTITL
-284 SQDYIAALR
+284 SQDYITALR
-293 DYNQNFTKYSKAELK
+293 EYNQNFTKYSKAELK

-327 KTNQDDSDLDTLDL
+327 KANQDDSDLDTLDL

-371 VEVSRGAT
+371 VEVSKGAT

-398 RVNLDRVLAKVGIT
+398 RANLDRVLAKVGIT

-421 MGGSGSARKQQKISL
+421 MGGSGSARKQQKISQ

-447 LNLMFNAFEDV
+447 LNLMFNAFEGV

-519 LSNPFDSKEVLARQK
+519 LSNPFDSKEILVRQK

-552 NQAKAETDYQKAKEK
+552 NQAKAETDYQKAKKK
-567 LALVTAKR
+567 LVLVTAKR

-580 ETPLTPRAEI
+580 ESPLTPAAEA

-615 LNADVKAKQAALA
+615 LNADVKAKQAALI
-628 QAKAELAQTEVEL
+628 QAKAELAQTETEL

-652 FTLAAKQATLMKIKS
+652 STLAAKQATLAQARS
-667 LVKQRIAEL
+667 LVEQREAEL
-676 VQAKENV
+676 VQVKEHRT
-683 MKAQTVV
+683 KAQAVV
-690 AQLKAAPAM
+690 SQLKAAPAM

-706 YRSAKQMLL
+706 YRSAKQMLF
-715 EKKEILGREEV
+715 EKKEILGREEA

-737 VTKQHQVLVKIYQAQ
+737 VTKQHQALVKIYQEQ
-752 LEAQRQVKLSEQK
+752 LEAERQAKLAEQK

-789 NMHKQATQSPVGIQ
+789 SMYKQATQLLVGSQ

-814 TRFEKAL
+814 IRFEKAL

-836 LLLVGFSFVGYKRKE
+836 LLLVGLSFVGYKRKE

>member
-32 KADSQKTEVDQVQK
+32 KVDPQKTEVDQVQK
-46 EVTQEDVTASQ
+46 EVTQADVTASQ
-57 AKVTATNGAVKAQET
+57 TKVTAANTAVKAQET
-72 TVAAAKQ
+72 AVATARQ
-79 EVVVAEKKASTAQT
+79 EVTVAEKKASTAQT
-93 NLSQAEKVAAEAT
+93 NFSNAAKVAAEAT
-106 PGNISRAEQTVKNT
+106 PENISKAEQTEKNT

-141 QSSVSNQEKVMKQV
+141 QSVVTSQEKVTKQA

-178 ILDGAGTKEIIEK
+178 ILDGTGTKEIIEK
-191 AEQTQAKVNIDKA
+191 AEQTQAKVHADKE
-204 AVQKAQADLVEAK
+204 AVAKAQTNLAEAK
-217 QADRKR
+217 QADAKR
-223 ASDLANVDKEVL
+223 EKALASAEKEV
-235 QAQITT
+235 QIAKATEQET
-241 GAYKSDL
+241 GL
-248 DKKVAMA
+248 DYAHKVNDAN
-255 SKTAEALEKA
+255 KTADKLFEAA
-265 TVNLTKA
+265 SNLTKA

-327 KTNQDDSDLDTLDL
+327 KANQDDSDLDTLDL

-371 VEVSRGAT
+371 VEVSKGAV

-388 SATNGVKGHD
+388 SKTNGVKGHD
-398 RVNLDRVLAKVGIT
+398 RANLDRVLAKVGIT

-421 MGGSGSARKQQKISL
+421 MGGSGSARKQQKISP

-519 LSNPFDSKEVLARQK
+519 LSNPFDSKEILARQK

-567 LALVTAKR
+567 LAFVTAKR
-575 DSLKA
+575 DSLKV
-580 ETPLTPRAEI
+580 EIPLTPIAEA
-590 ALTKAQAILKVDE
+590 ALTKAQAALKADE
-603 AENKAAQEAVKQ
+603 AENKLAQEAVKQ
-615 LNADVKAKQAALA
+615 LTADVKAKQAALL
-628 QAKAELAQTEVEL
+628 QAKAELAQTEAQL

-652 FTLAAKQATLMKIKS
+652 STLAAKQATLAQARS

-683 MKAQTVV
+683 MKAQAVV
-690 AQLKAAPAM
+690 VQLKAAPAM

-715 EKKEILGREEV
+715 EKKEILGREEA

-737 VTKQHQVLVKIYQAQ
+737 VTKQHQALVKIYQEQ
-752 LEAQRQVKLSEQK
+752 LEAERQAKLVKQK

-789 NMHKQATQSPVGIQ
+789 SMYKQATQLLVGSQ

-814 TRFEKAL
+814 SRFEKAL

-836 LLLVGFSFVGYKRKE
+836 LLLVGLSFMGYKRKE

>member
-12 IATIAALNAGQQ
+12 IATIAAFNAGQQ

-46 EVTQEDVTASQ
+46 EVTQADVTVSQ
-57 AKVTATNGAVKAQET
+57 TKVVAANGAVKAQET

-106 PGNISRAEQTVKNT
+106 PGNISKAEQTVKNT

-141 QSSVSNQEKVMKQV
+141 QSSVSNQEKITKQA

-178 ILDGAGTKEIIEK
+178 ILDGTGTKEIIEK
-191 AEQTQAKVNIDKA
+191 AEQTQAKVNADKE
-204 AVQKAQADLVEAK
+204 AVAKAQTNLAEAK
-217 QADRKR
+217 QADAKR
-223 ASDLANVDKEVL
+223 EKALASAEKEV
-235 QAQITT
+235 QI
-241 GAYKSDL
+241 A
-248 DKKVAMA
+248 
-255 SKTAEALEKA
+255 KA
-265 TVNLTKA
+265 TEQETGLDYAHKVNDAKKIADKRFEANLALTKA
-272 NHKVEAINTITL
+272 NHKAEAINTITL
-284 SQDYIAALR
+284 SQDYITALR
-293 DYNQNFTKYSKAELK
+293 EYNQNFTKYSKAELK

-327 KTNQDDSDLDTLDL
+327 KANQDDSDLDTLDL

-371 VEVSRGAT
+371 VEVSKGAT
-379 EAVNEHVST
+379 EAINEHVST
-388 SATNGVKGHD
+388 SKTNGIKGHD
-398 RVNLDRVLAKVGIT
+398 RANLDRVLAKVGIT

-421 MGGSGSARKQQKISL
+421 MGGSGSARKQQKISQ

-447 LNLMFNAFEDV
+447 LNLMFNAFEGV

-519 LSNPFDSKEVLARQK
+519 LSNPFDSKEVLVRQK

-552 NQAKAETDYQKAKEK
+552 NKAKAETDYQKAKAK
-567 LALVTAKR
+567 LALVTVKR

-580 ETPLTPRAEI
+580 ESPLTPAAE
-590 ALTKAQAILKVDE
+590 ATLTKAQTTLKADE
-603 AENKAAQEAVKQ
+603 AENKAAQAAVKQ
-615 LNADVKAKQAALA
+615 LNADVKAKQAALS
-628 QAKAELAQTEVEL
+628 QAKAELAQKQMEL
-641 KALEAILSTEQ
+641 KALEAILSTDET
-652 FTLAAKQATLMKIKS
+652 TLVAKQATLMKTKS
-667 LVKQRIAEL
+667 FVKQRIAEL

-683 MKAQTVV
+683 VKAQAVV
-690 AQLKAAPAM
+690 AQLKAAPAI
-699 LKQAQMA
+699 LKQAQMD
-706 YRSAKQMLL
+706 YRSAKQVLF
-715 EKKEILGREEV
+715 EKQAVLKQAEA

-752 LEAQRQVKLSEQK
+752 LEAQRQVKLAKQK

>member
-12 IATIAALNAGQQ
+12 IATIAAFNAGQQ

-46 EVTQEDVTASQ
+46 EVTQADVTVSQ
-57 AKVTATNGAVKAQET
+57 TKVVAANGAVKAQET

-106 PGNISRAEQTVKNT
+106 PGNISKAEQTVKNT

-141 QSSVSNQEKVMKQV
+141 QLSVSNQEKITKQA

-178 ILDGAGTKEIIEK
+178 ILDGTGTKEIIEK

-217 QADRKR
+217 QVDQKR

-241 GAYKSDL
+241 GASKSDL

-265 TVNLTKA
+265 TVDLTKA
-272 NHKVEAINTITL
+272 NHKAEAINTITL
-284 SQDYIAALR
+284 SRNYITALR
-293 DYNQNFTKYSKAELK
+293 EYNQNFTKYSKAELK

-327 KTNQDDSDLDTLDL
+327 KANQDDSDLDTLDL

-421 MGGSGSARKQQKISL
+421 MGGSGSARKQQKISQ

-519 LSNPFDSKEVLARQK
+519 LSNPFDSKEILARQK
-534 AAQSA
+534 AAQTT
-539 YDLAKKADEQAKA
+539 YDLAKKADEQAKENKA
-552 NQAKAETDYQKAKEK
+552 QAETDYQKAKKK
-567 LALVTAKR
+567 LVLVTAKR

-580 ETPLTPRAEI
+580 ESPLTPAAE
-590 ALTKAQAILKVDE
+590 AVLTKIQATLKADE
-603 AENKAAQEAVKQ
+603 IENKAAQEAVKQ

-628 QAKAELAQTEVEL
+628 QAKAELAQKQAE
-641 KALEAILSTEQ
+641 
-652 FTLAAKQATLMKIKS
+652 LAALKHHLSAEQNKLADKQADLTKAQA
-667 LVKQRIAEL
+667 LVNKREDEL
-676 VQAKENV
+676 VQVKERLTAAKAKV
-683 MKAQTVV
+683 S
-690 AQLKAAPAM
+690 QLKAAPVR
-699 LKQAQMA
+699 LAQ
-706 YRSAKQMLL
+706 AKQNLLIAKQNLAENKALL
-715 EKKEILGREEV
+715 EKEQA
-726 KLTVL
+726 KLQVL
-731 KAEQAE
+731 KATQAE
-737 VTKQHQVLVKIYQAQ
+737 VVTQHNSLVKTYQEQ
-752 LEAQRQVKLSEQK
+752 LEAERQAKLAEQK
-765 AVIEKAGG
+765 AAIEKAGG

-789 NMHKQATQSPVGIQ
+789 NMHKQATQLLVGSQ

-821 PSTGEKGSILSAIGG
+821 PSTGEKGSILSVIGS
-836 LLLVGFSFVGYKRKE
+836 LLLIGFSFVGCKRKE

>member
-1 MKQVSKTILTT
+1 MKQVKTVL
-12 IATIAALNAGQQ
+12 ATITTVAVLNGGQQ
-24 AVQAEELS
+24 VIHAEELP

-46 EVTQEDVTASQ
+46 EVTQADVTASQ
-57 AKVTATNGAVKAQET
+57 AKVTVANTAVKEQET

-93 NLSQAEKVAAEAT
+93 NLSQAEKVVAEAT
-106 PGNISRAEQTVKNT
+106 PGNISKAEQTVKNT

-129 AVTASQAAQTQA
+129 AVIASQAAQTQA
-141 QSSVSNQEKVMKQV
+141 QSSVSNQEKITKQA

-178 ILDGAGTKEIIEK
+178 ILDGTGTKEIIEK
-191 AEQTQAKVNIDKA
+191 AEQTQAKVNADKE
-204 AVQKAQADLVEAK
+204 AVAKAQTNLAEAK
-217 QADRKR
+217 QADAKR
-223 ASDLANVDKEVL
+223 EKALASAEKEV
-235 QAQITT
+235 QI
-241 GAYKSDL
+241 A
-248 DKKVAMA
+248 
-255 SKTAEALEKA
+255 KA
-265 TVNLTKA
+265 TEQETGLDYAHKVNDAKKIADKLFEANLALTKA
-272 NHKVEAINTITL
+272 NHKAEAINTITL
-284 SQDYIAALR
+284 SQDYITALR
-293 DYNQNFTKYSKAELK
+293 EYNENFTKYSKAELK

-321 AKQNQF
+321 AKQNKF
-327 KTNQDDSDLDTLDL
+327 KANQDDSDLDTLDL

-363 RAAFGTAK
+363 RAVFGTAK
-371 VEVSRGAT
+371 LEVSKGAT
-379 EAVNEHVST
+379 EAINEHVST
-388 SATNGVKGHD
+388 SKTNGVKGHD
-398 RVNLDRVLAKVGIT
+398 RANLDRVLAKVGIT

-421 MGGSGSARKQQKISL
+421 MGGSGSARKQQRISP

-519 LSNPFDSKEVLARQK
+519 LSNPFDSKEVLVRQK

-567 LALVTAKR
+567 LAFVTAKR

-580 ETPLTPRAEI
+580 ETPLTPAAEA
-590 ALTKAQAILKVDE
+590 ALTKAQATLKVDE
-603 AENKAAQEAVKQ
+603 AENKAAQAAVKQ
-615 LNADVKAKQAALA
+615 LTADVKAKQAVLA
-628 QAKAELAQTEVEL
+628 QAKAELAQKQMEL
-641 KALEAILSTEQ
+641 KALEATLSTEQ
-652 FTLAAKQATLMKIKS
+652 SILAAKQTTLAQARS
-667 LVKQRIAEL
+667 LVEQRATEL
-676 VQAKENV
+676 VQVKEHRT
-683 MKAQTVV
+683 KAQAVV
-690 AQLKAAPAM
+690 VQLKAAPAM

-715 EKKEILGREEV
+715 EKKEILGREEA

-737 VTKQHQVLVKIYQAQ
+737 VTKQHQALVKIYQEQ
-752 LEAQRQVKLSEQK
+752 LEAERQAKLAKQK

-789 NMHKQATQSPVGIQ
+789 SMYKQATQLLVGSQ

-814 TRFEKAL
+814 TRFEKVL

-836 LLLVGFSFVGYKRKE
+836 LLLVGLSFMGTKRKE

>member
-1 MKQVSKTILTT
+1 MKQVKTVL
-12 IATIAALNAGQQ
+12 ATITTVAVLNGGQQ
-24 AVQAEELS
+24 VIHAEELP

-46 EVTQEDVTASQ
+46 EVTQADVTASQ
-57 AKVTATNGAVKAQET
+57 AKVTVANTAVKEQET

-93 NLSQAEKVAAEAT
+93 NFSQAEKVVAEAT
-106 PGNISRAEQTVKNT
+106 PGNISKAEQTVKNT

-141 QSSVSNQEKVMKQV
+141 QSSISNQEKITKQA

-178 ILDGAGTKEIIEK
+178 ILDGTGTKEIIEK

-217 QADRKR
+217 QVDRKR
-223 ASDLANVDKEVL
+223 AGDLANVDKEVL

-241 GAYKSDL
+241 GASKSDL

-265 TVNLTKA
+265 TVDLTKA
-272 NHKVEAINTITL
+272 NHKAEAINTITL
-284 SQDYIAALR
+284 SQDYITALR
-293 DYNQNFTKYSKAELK
+293 EYNENFTKYSKAELK

-327 KTNQDDSDLDTLDL
+327 KANQDDSDLDTLDL

-371 VEVSRGAT
+371 LEVSKGAT

-388 SATNGVKGHD
+388 SKTNGVKGHD
-398 RVNLDRVLAKVGIT
+398 RANLDRVLAKVGIT

-421 MGGSGSARKQQKISL
+421 MGGSGSARKQQKISQ

-519 LSNPFDSKEVLARQK
+519 LSNPFDSKEVLVRQK

-552 NQAKAETDYQKAKEK
+552 NQAQAETDYQKAKEK
-567 LALVTAKR
+567 LVLVTAKR
-575 DSLKA
+575 DNLKA
-580 ETPLTPRAEI
+580 ETPLTPAAEA
-590 ALTKAQAILKVDE
+590 ALTKAQATLKADE
-603 AENKAAQEAVKQ
+603 AENKVAQEAVKQ
-615 LNADVKAKQAALA
+615 LNADVKAKQAALS
-628 QAKAELAQTEVEL
+628 QAKAELAQKETEL
-641 KALEAILSTEQ
+641 KALEAILSTDET
-652 FTLAAKQATLMKIKS
+652 TLAAKQATLAQARR

-676 VQAKENV
+676 VQAKEHRT
-683 MKAQTVV
+683 KAQAVV

-706 YRSAKQMLL
+706 YRSAKQVLF
-715 EKKEILGREEV
+715 EKQAVLKQAEA

-737 VTKQHQVLVKIYQAQ
+737 VTNQHQVLVKTYQAQ
-752 LEAQRQVKLSEQK
+752 LEAQRKAKLAEQK
-765 AVIEKAGG
+765 AAIEQAGG

-789 NMHKQATQSPVGIQ
+789 NMHKQATQLLVGSQ

-814 TRFEKAL
+814 AHFEKTL

-836 LLLVGFSFVGYKRKE
+836 LLLIGFSFVGYKRKK

>member
-12 IATIAALNAGQQ
+12 IATIAAFNAGQQ

-46 EVTQEDVTASQ
+46 EVTQADVTVSQ
-57 AKVTATNGAVKAQET
+57 TKVVAANGAVKAQET

-106 PGNISRAEQTVKNT
+106 PGNISKAEQTVKNT

-141 QSSVSNQEKVMKQV
+141 QLSVSNQEKITKQA

-178 ILDGAGTKEIIEK
+178 ILDGTGTKEIIEK

-217 QADRKR
+217 QVDQKR

-241 GAYKSDL
+241 GASKSDL

-265 TVNLTKA
+265 TVDLTKA
-272 NHKVEAINTITL
+272 NHKAEAINTITL
-284 SQDYIAALR
+284 SQDYITALR
-293 DYNQNFTKYSKAELK
+293 EYNQNFTKYSKAELK

-327 KTNQDDSDLDTLDL
+327 KANQDDSDLDTLDL

-371 VEVSRGAT
+371 VEVSKGAT

-398 RVNLDRVLAKVGIT
+398 RANLDRVLAKVGIT

-421 MGGSGSARKQQKISL
+421 MGGSGSARKQQKISQ

-447 LNLMFNAFEDV
+447 LNLMFNAFEGV

-519 LSNPFDSKEVLARQK
+519 LSNPFDSKEVLVRQK

-552 NQAKAETDYQKAKEK
+552 NKAKAETDYQKAKAK
-567 LALVTAKR
+567 LALVTVKR

-580 ETPLTPRAEI
+580 ESPLTPAAE
-590 ALTKAQAILKVDE
+590 ATLTKAQATLKADE

-615 LNADVKAKQAALA
+615 LNADVKAKQAALS
-628 QAKAELAQTEVEL
+628 QAKAELAQKQMEL
-641 KALEAILSTEQ
+641 KALEAILSTDET
-652 FTLAAKQATLMKIKS
+652 TLVAKQATLMKTKS
-667 LVKQRIAEL
+667 FVKQRIAEL

-683 MKAQTVV
+683 VKAQAVV
-690 AQLKAAPAM
+690 AQLKAAPAI
-699 LKQAQMA
+699 LKQAQMD
-706 YRSAKQMLL
+706 YRSAKQVLF
-715 EKKEILGREEV
+715 EKQAVLKQAEA

-731 KAEQAE
+731 KVEQAE
-737 VTKQHQVLVKIYQAQ
+737 VTNQYQVLVKTYQAQ
-752 LEAQRQVKLSEQK
+752 LEAQRQVKLAEQK

-789 NMHKQATQSPVGIQ
+789 NMHKQATPLLVGSQ

-814 TRFEKAL
+814 AHFEKTL
-821 PSTGEKGSILSAIGG
+821 PSTGEKGSILSAIGS
-836 LLLVGFSFVGYKRKE
+836 LFLIGFSFVGYKRKE

>member
-1 MKQVSKTILTT
+1 MKQVKTVL
-12 IATIAALNAGQQ
+12 ATITTVAVLNGGQQ
-24 AVQAEELS
+24 VIHAEELP

-46 EVTQEDVTASQ
+46 EVTQADVTVSQ
-57 AKVTATNGAVKAQET
+57 TKVVAANGAVKAQET

-106 PGNISRAEQTVKNT
+106 PGNISKAEQTVKNT
-120 QTAVENAEK
+120 QMAVENAEK

-141 QSSVSNQEKVMKQV
+141 QSVVTSQEKVTKQA
-155 QEAVKAKQGEV
+155 QEAVKVKQGEV
-166 SKAKEKV
+166 SKAEEKV
-173 AEKQA
+173 AQKQA
-178 ILDGAGTKEIIEK
+178 ILDGTGTKEIIEK
-191 AEQTQAKVNIDKA
+191 AEQTQAKVNADKE
-204 AVQKAQADLVEAK
+204 AVAKAQTNLAEAK
-217 QADRKR
+217 QADANREK
-223 ASDLANVDKEVL
+223 ALADAEKEV
-235 QAQITT
+235 QTAKATEQEK
-241 GAYKSDL
+241 GL
-248 DKKVAMA
+248 DYAHKVNDAK
-255 SKTAEALEKA
+255 KTADKRFEADSA
-265 TVNLTKA
+265 LTKA
-272 NHKVEAINTITL
+272 NHKAEAINTITL
-284 SQDYIAALR
+284 SRNYITALR
-293 DYNQNFTKYSKAELK
+293 EYNQNFTKYSKAELK

-327 KTNQDDSDLDTLDL
+327 KANQDDSDLDTLDL

-388 SATNGVKGHD
+388 SAMNGVKGHD

-421 MGGSGSARKQQKISL
+421 MGGSGSARKQQKISQ

-447 LNLMFNAFEDV
+447 LNLMFNAFEGV

-552 NQAKAETDYQKAKEK
+552 NKAKAEIDYQKAKAK
-567 LALVTAKR
+567 LALVTVKR
-575 DSLKA
+575 DSLRS
-580 ETPLTPRAEI
+580 ETSLTPAAE
-590 ALTKAQAILKVDE
+590 AAFTKAQATLKADE

-628 QAKAELAQTEVEL
+628 QAKAELAQTEAEL
-641 KALEAILSTEQ
+641 KALEAIFSTEQ
-652 FTLAAKQATLMKIKS
+652 STLAAKQATLAQARS
-667 LVKQRIAEL
+667 LVEQREAEL
-676 VQAKENV
+676 VQVKEHRT
-683 MKAQTVV
+683 KAQAVV
-690 AQLKAAPAM
+690 SQLKAAPAM

-706 YRSAKQMLL
+706 YRSAKQVLF
-715 EKKEILGREEV
+715 EKQAVLKQAEA

-737 VTKQHQVLVKIYQAQ
+737 VTNQYQVFVKTYQAQ
-752 LEAQRQVKLSEQK
+752 LEAQRQVKLAEQK

-773 QAVPV
+773 QVVPV

-789 NMHKQATQSPVGIQ
+789 NMHKQATPLLVGSQ

-814 TRFEKAL
+814 AHFEKTL
-821 PSTGEKGSILSAIGG
+821 PSTGEKGSIFSAIGS
-836 LLLVGFSFVGYKRKE
+836 LFLIGFSFVGYKRKE

>member
-32 KADSQKTEVDQVQK
+32 KVDPQKTEVDQVQK
-46 EVTQEDVTASQ
+46 EVTQADVTASQ
-57 AKVTATNGAVKAQET
+57 TKVTAANTAVKAQET
-72 TVAAAKQ
+72 AVATARQ
-79 EVVVAEKKASTAQT
+79 EVTVAEKKASTAQT
-93 NLSQAEKVAAEAT
+93 NLSQAEKVVAEAT
-106 PGNISRAEQTVKNT
+106 PGNISKAEQTVKNT

-141 QSSVSNQEKVMKQV
+141 QSVVTSQEKVTKQA
-155 QEAVKAKQGEV
+155 QEAVKVKQGEV

-173 AEKQA
+173 AQKQA
-178 ILDGAGTKEIIEK
+178 ILDGTGTKEIIEK
-191 AEQTQAKVNIDKA
+191 AEQTQAKVNADKE
-204 AVQKAQADLVEAK
+204 AVAKAQTNLVEAK
-217 QADRKR
+217 QADAKR
-223 ASDLANVDKEVL
+223 EKALASAEKEV
-235 QAQITT
+235 QIAKATEQET
-241 GAYKSDL
+241 GL
-248 DKKVAMA
+248 DYAHKVNDAN
-255 SKTAEALEKA
+255 KTADKLFEADS
-265 TVNLTKA
+265 NLTKA

-421 MGGSGSARKQQKISL
+421 MGGSGSARKQQRISP

-519 LSNPFDSKEVLARQK
+519 LSNPFDSKEVLVRQK

-552 NQAKAETDYQKAKEK
+552 NQAQAETDYQKAKEK

-580 ETPLTPRAEI
+580 ETPLTPAAET
-590 ALTKAQAILKVDE
+590 ALTKAQETLKVDE
-603 AENKAAQEAVKQ
+603 AENKAAQKAVKQ
-615 LNADVKAKQAALA
+615 LTADVKAKQEALA
-628 QAKAELAQTEVEL
+628 QAKAELAQTETEL

-652 FTLAAKQATLMKIKS
+652 STLAAKQATLAQARR
-667 LVKQRIAEL
+667 LVKQREAEL
-676 VQAKENV
+676 VQVKEHRT
-683 MKAQTVV
+683 KAQAVV

-706 YRSAKQMLL
+706 YRSAKQMLF
-715 EKKEILGREEV
+715 EKKEILGREEA

-737 VTKQHQVLVKIYQAQ
+737 VTKQHQALVKIYQEQ
-752 LEAQRQVKLSEQK
+752 LEAERQAKLAEQK

-789 NMHKQATQSPVGIQ
+789 SMYKQATQLLVGSQ

-836 LLLVGFSFVGYKRKE
+836 LLLIGFSFVEYKRKE

>member
-32 KADSQKTEVDQVQK
+32 KADPQKTEVDQVQK
-46 EVTQEDVTASQ
+46 EVTQAGVTASQ
-57 AKVTATNGAVKAQET
+57 TKVIAANGAVKAQET

-106 PGNISRAEQTVKNT
+106 PGNISKAEQTVKNT

-141 QSSVSNQEKVMKQV
+141 QSSVSNQEKITKQA

-166 SKAKEKV
+166 SKAEEKV

-178 ILDGAGTKEIIEK
+178 ILDGTGTKEIIEK

-223 ASDLANVDKEVL
+223 AGDLADAEKKLV
-235 QAQITT
+235 QTQITT
-241 GAYKSDL
+241 DASKSDL

-265 TVNLTKA
+265 TVDLTKA
-272 NHKVEAINTITL
+272 NHKAEAINTITL

-293 DYNQNFTKYSKAELK
+293 EYNQNFTKYSKAELK
-308 AQTDKLVAMGKAL
+308 TQTDKLVAMGKAL

-327 KTNQDDSDLDTLDL
+327 KANQDDSDLDTLDL

-371 VEVSRGAT
+371 VEVSKGAV

-388 SATNGVKGHD
+388 SKTNGVKGHD
-398 RVNLDRVLAKVGIT
+398 RANLDRVLAKVGIT

-421 MGGSGSARKQQKISL
+421 MGGSGSARKQQKISP

-519 LSNPFDSKEVLARQK
+519 LSNPFDSKEVLVRQK

-539 YDLAKKADEQAKA
+539 YDLTKKADEQAKA
-552 NQAKAETDYQKAKEK
+552 NQAQAETDYQKAKEK

-580 ETPLTPRAEI
+580 ETPLTPAAET
-590 ALTKAQAILKVDE
+590 ALTKAQATLKVDE

-615 LNADVKAKQAALA
+615 LTADVKAKQAALA
-628 QAKAELAQTEVEL
+628 QAKAELTQTETEL

-652 FTLAAKQATLMKIKS
+652 YTLVAKQATLAQARS
-667 LVKQRIAEL
+667 LVEQREAEL
-676 VQAKENV
+676 VQVKEHRT
-683 MKAQTVV
+683 KAQAVV
-690 AQLKAAPAM
+690 FQLKAAPAM

-706 YRSAKQMLL
+706 YRSAKQMLF
-715 EKKEILGREEV
+715 EKKEILGREEA

-737 VTKQHQVLVKIYQAQ
+737 VTKQHQTLVKIYQEQ
-752 LEAQRQVKLSEQK
+752 LEVQRQAKLAEQK

-789 NMHKQATQSPVGIQ
+789 NMHKQDTQSPVGIQ
-803 STVQPVQVNYS
+803 STVKPVRVNYN
-814 TRFEKAL
+814 THFKKTL

>member
-1 MKQVSKTILTT
+1 MKQVKTVL
-12 IATIAALNAGQQ
+12 ATITTVAVLNGGQQ
-24 AVQAEELS
+24 VIHAEELP

-46 EVTQEDVTASQ
+46 EVTQADVTASQ
-57 AKVTATNGAVKAQET
+57 AKVTVANTAVKEQET

-93 NLSQAEKVAAEAT
+93 NLSQAEKVVAEAT
-106 PGNISRAEQTVKNT
+106 PGNISKAEQTVKNT
-120 QTAVENAEK
+120 QMAVENAEK

-141 QSSVSNQEKVMKQV
+141 QSVVTSQEKVTKQA
-155 QEAVKAKQGEV
+155 QEAVKVKQGEV
-166 SKAKEKV
+166 SKAEEKV
-173 AEKQA
+173 AQKQA
-178 ILDGAGTKEIIEK
+178 ILDGTGTKEIIEK
-191 AEQTQAKVNIDKA
+191 AEQTQAKVNADKE
-204 AVQKAQADLVEAK
+204 AVAKAQTNLAEAK
-217 QADRKR
+217 QADANREK
-223 ASDLANVDKEVL
+223 ALADAEKEV
-235 QAQITT
+235 QTAKATEQEK
-241 GAYKSDL
+241 GL
-248 DKKVAMA
+248 DYAHKVNDAK
-255 SKTAEALEKA
+255 KTADKRFEADSA
-265 TVNLTKA
+265 LTKA
-272 NHKVEAINTITL
+272 NHKAEAINTITL
-284 SQDYIAALR
+284 SRNYITALR
-293 DYNQNFTKYSKAELK
+293 EYNQNFTKYSKAELK

-327 KTNQDDSDLDTLDL
+327 KANQDDSDLDTLDL

-388 SATNGVKGHD
+388 SAMNGVKGHD

-421 MGGSGSARKQQKISL
+421 MGGSGSARKQQKISQ

-519 LSNPFDSKEVLARQK
+519 LSNPFDSKEILARQK

-552 NQAKAETDYQKAKEK
+552 NKAKAEIDYQKAKAK
-567 LALVTAKR
+567 LALVTVKR
-575 DSLKA
+575 DSLRS
-580 ETPLTPRAEI
+580 ETSLTPAAE
-590 ALTKAQAILKVDE
+590 AAFTKAQATLKADE

-628 QAKAELAQTEVEL
+628 QAKAELAQTEAEL

-652 FTLAAKQATLMKIKS
+652 STLAAKQATLAQARS
-667 LVKQRIAEL
+667 LVEQREAEL
-676 VQAKENV
+676 VQVKEHRT
-683 MKAQTVV
+683 KAQAVV
-690 AQLKAAPAM
+690 SQLKAAPAM

-706 YRSAKQMLL
+706 YRSAKQVLF
-715 EKKEILGREEV
+715 EKQAVLKQAEA

-737 VTKQHQVLVKIYQAQ
+737 VTNQYQVFVKTYQAQ
-752 LEAQRQVKLSEQK
+752 LEAQRQVKLAEQK

-773 QAVPV
+773 QVVPV

-789 NMHKQATQSPVGIQ
+789 NMHKQATPLLVGSQ

-814 TRFEKAL
+814 AHFEKTL
-821 PSTGEKGSILSAIGG
+821 PSTGEKGSIFSAIGS
-836 LLLVGFSFVGYKRKE
+836 LFLIGFSFVGYKRKE

>member
-241 GAYKSDL
+241 GASKSDL

-272 NHKVEAINTITL
+272 NHKAEAINTITL

-506 KALTQPNTFDAKA
+506 RALTQPNTFDAKA

-539 YDLAKKADEQAKA
+539 YDLAKKADEQAKV
-552 NQAKAETDYQKAKEK
+552 NQAQAETDYQKAKGK

-580 ETPLTPRAEI
+580 ETPLTPAAEA

-615 LNADVKAKQAALA
+615 LNADVKAKQAALI
-628 QAKAELAQTEVEL
+628 QAKAELAQTETEL

-652 FTLAAKQATLMKIKS
+652 STLAAKQATLAQARS
-667 LVKQRIAEL
+667 LVEQREAEL
-676 VQAKENV
+676 VQVKEHRT
-683 MKAQTVV
+683 KAQAVV
-690 AQLKAAPAM
+690 SQLKAAPAM

-706 YRSAKQMLL
+706 YRSAKQMLF
-715 EKKEILGREEV
+715 EKKEILGREEA

-737 VTKQHQVLVKIYQAQ
+737 VTKQHQALVKIYQEQ
-752 LEAQRQVKLSEQK
+752 LEAERQAKLAEQK

-789 NMHKQATQSPVGIQ
+789 SMYKQATQLLVGSQ

-814 TRFEKAL
+814 IRFEKAL

-836 LLLVGFSFVGYKRKE
+836 LLLVGLSFVGYKRKE

>member
-1 MKQVSKTILTT
+1 MDKVSKTLMTT
-12 IATIAALNAGQQ
+12 VATVAVVGAGQV
-24 AVQAEELS
+24 VQAEDVQPKEVKS
-32 KADSQKTEVDQVQK
+32 TEAAQTKAVVTKE
-46 EVTQEDVTASQ
+46 EVTQSQTA
-57 AKVTATNGAVKAQET
+57 VDTATVAVKAQEQVTNQAQKDVT
-72 TVAAAKQ
+72 TAENTVKTETTNVA
-79 EVVVAEKKASTAQT
+79 
-93 NLSQAEKVAAEAT
+93 QAEKVAQEAT
-106 PGNISRAEQTVKNT
+106 PENVAKAETSVKEATGQVT
-120 QTAVENAEK
+120 QAEK
-129 AVTASQAAQTQA
+129 AVSQSQTAQQTAQSEATKQTEAVAKVQETVTQKQAAVAQA
-141 QSSVSNQEKVMKQV
+141 EK
-155 QEAVKAKQGEV
+155 
-166 SKAKEKV
+166 KV

-217 QADRKR
+217 QAVRKR

-241 GAYKSDL
+241 GASKSDL

-284 SQDYIAALR
+284 SQDYITALR
-293 DYNQNFTKYSKAELK
+293 EYNQNFTKYSKAELK

-628 QAKAELAQTEVEL
+628 QAKAELVQKQSEL
-641 KALEAILSTEQ
+641 TVLKNNLSTEQ
-652 FTLAAKQATLMKIKS
+652 GKLVTKEAELAKAQA
-667 LVKQRIAEL
+667 LVSQRENEL
-676 VQAKENV
+676 VQAKARL
-683 MKAQTVV
+683 KIAQEKVR
-690 AQLKAAPAM
+690 QLKDAPAR
-699 LKQAQMA
+699 LAQVKQNLLT
-706 YRSAKQMLL
+706 AKQTLAEKKALL
-715 EKKEILGREEV
+715 EKEEA
-726 KLTVL
+726 KLQVL
-731 KAEQAE
+731 KATQTEIVAQH
-737 VTKQHQVLVKIYQAQ
+737 TKLVKTYQAQ
-752 LEAQRQVKLSEQK
+752 LEAERLAKLAAQK
-765 AVIEKAGG
+765 AAIEQAGG
-773 QAVPV
+773 QAIPV
-778 FDETGKLVSYE
+778 VDETGKITSYVDGK
-789 NMHKQATQSPVGIQ
+789 KQAVTPTLTPTNHKRV
-803 STVQPVQVNYS
+803 TVNYNTVS
-814 TRFEKAL
+814 AKQL
-821 PSTGEKGSILSAIGG
+821 PSTGEVTSWLGIIGG
-836 LLLVGFSFVGYKRKE
+836 AVLSVLSFAGHKRKE
-851 VK
+851 VE

>member
-1 MKQVSKTILTT
+1 MNQVKTVL
-12 IATIAALNAGQQ
+12 ATITTVAVLNGGQQ
-24 AVQAEELS
+24 VIHAEELP
-32 KADSQKTEVDQVQK
+32 KADPQKTEVDQVQK
-46 EVTQEDVTASQ
+46 EVTQADVTVSQ
-57 AKVTATNGAVKAQET
+57 AKVTAANGAVKAQET

-93 NLSQAEKVAAEAT
+93 NFSNAAKVAAEAT
-106 PGNISRAEQTVKNT
+106 PGNISKAEQTVKNT

-141 QSSVSNQEKVMKQV
+141 QSSVSSQEKITKQA

-178 ILDGAGTKEIIEK
+178 ILDGTGTKEIISK
-191 AEQTQAKVNIDKA
+191 AEQTQAKVNADKE
-204 AVQKAQADLVEAK
+204 AVSKAQTNLAEAK
-217 QADRKR
+217 QADRKH
-223 ASDLANVDKEVL
+223 AGDLADAEKKVV
-235 QAQITT
+235 QTQITT
-241 GAYKSDL
+241 GASKSDL

-265 TVNLTKA
+265 TVDLTKA
-272 NHKVEAINTITL
+272 NHKAEAINTITL
-284 SQDYIAALR
+284 SQDYITALR
-293 DYNQNFTKYSKAELK
+293 EYNENFTKYSKAELK

-321 AKQNQF
+321 AKQNKF
-327 KTNQDDSDLDTLDL
+327 KANQDDSVFDTLDL

-371 VEVSRGAT
+371 LEVSKGAT

-421 MGGSGSARKQQKISL
+421 MGGSGSARKQQKISQ

-519 LSNPFDSKEVLARQK
+519 LSNPFDSKEVLVRQK

-552 NQAKAETDYQKAKEK
+552 NQAQAETDYQKAKEK
-567 LALVTAKR
+567 LVLVTAKR
-575 DSLKA
+575 DNLKA
-580 ETPLTPRAEI
+580 ETPLTPAAEV
-590 ALTKAQAILKVDE
+590 ALTKAQATLKADE

-615 LNADVKAKQAALA
+615 LNADVKAKQAALS
-628 QAKAELAQTEVEL
+628 QAKAELAQKETEL
-641 KALEAILSTEQ
+641 KALEAILSTDET
-652 FTLAAKQATLMKIKS
+652 TLAAKQATLAQARR

-683 MKAQTVV
+683 VKAQAVV
-690 AQLKAAPAM
+690 VQLKAAPAI
-699 LKQAQMA
+699 LKQAQMD
-706 YRSAKQMLL
+706 YRSAKQVLF
-715 EKKEILGREEV
+715 EKQAVLKQAEA

-737 VTKQHQVLVKIYQAQ
+737 VTSQHQVLVKIYQAQ
-752 LEAQRQVKLSEQK
+752 LEAQRQAKLAEQK

-789 NMHKQATQSPVGIQ
+789 NMHKQAIPLLVGSQ
-803 STVQPVQVNYS
+803 STVQLVQVNYS
-814 TRFEKAL
+814 AHFEKTL

-836 LLLVGFSFVGYKRKE
+836 LLLVGLSFMGTKRKE

>member
-1 MKQVSKTILTT
+1 MKQVKTVL
-12 IATIAALNAGQQ
+12 ATITTVAVLNGGQQ
-24 AVQAEELS
+24 VIHAEELL

-46 EVTQEDVTASQ
+46 EVTQADVTASQ
-57 AKVTATNGAVKAQET
+57 AKVTVANTAVKEQET

-93 NLSQAEKVAAEAT
+93 NLSQAEKVVAEAT
-106 PGNISRAEQTVKNT
+106 PGNISKAEQTVKNT

-241 GAYKSDL
+241 GASKSDL

-321 AKQNQF
+321 AKQNQL
-327 KTNQDDSDLDTLDL
+327 KTNQDDSDLDILDL

-371 VEVSRGAT
+371 VEVSRGAV

-412 SGTEESIGL
+412 SETEESIGL
-421 MGGSGSARKQQKISL
+421 MGGSGSARKQQKISQ

-519 LSNPFDSKEVLARQK
+519 LSNPFDSKEILARQK
-534 AAQSA
+534 AAQTT
-539 YDLAKKADEQAKA
+539 YDLAKKADEQAKENKA
-552 NQAKAETDYQKAKEK
+552 QAETDYQKAKKK
-567 LALVTAKR
+567 LVLVTAKR

-580 ETPLTPRAEI
+580 ESPLTPAAE
-590 ALTKAQAILKVDE
+590 AVLTKIQATLKADE

-615 LNADVKAKQAALA
+615 LNADVKAKQEALA
-628 QAKAELAQTEVEL
+628 QAKAELVQTETEL

-652 FTLAAKQATLMKIKS
+652 STLAAKQATLAQARRF
-667 LVKQRIAEL
+667 VKQREAEL
-676 VQAKENV
+676 VQVKEHRT
-683 MKAQTVV
+683 KAQAVV

-699 LKQAQMA
+699 LRQAQMV
-706 YRSAKQMLL
+706 YRSAKQMLF
-715 EKKEILGREEV
+715 EKKEILGREEA
-726 KLTVL
+726 KLA
-731 KAEQAE
+731 K
-737 VTKQHQVLVKIYQAQ
+737 
-752 LEAQRQVKLSEQK
+752 QK

-789 NMHKQATQSPVGIQ
+789 SMYKQATQLLVGSQ

-814 TRFEKAL
+814 IRFEKAL

-836 LLLVGFSFVGYKRKE
+836 LLLVGLSFVGYKRKE

>member
-46 EVTQEDVTASQ
+46 EVTQEDVTTSQ

-241 GAYKSDL
+241 GASKSDL

-690 AQLKAAPAM
+690 AQLKAAPVM

-752 LEAQRQVKLSEQK
+752 LEAQRQVKLAKQK